1 MPGGVSSEGCLVLT
15 GCTLAVDLVLHHGYA
30 VEFGAAPEKEGGWTK
45 KQIRRLKICQD
56 EKTTTI
62 LDYYRQQYT

>member
-45 KQIRRLKICQD
+45 KQIRLKICQD